1 MNGKMTALV
10 FKGMLTA
17 LDCVEDELEELRQE
31 DDDDAG
37 MRTAYGKA
45 ERMLAR
51 VRCDIQDAF
60 DGVTGGGRSDAE

>member
-1 MNGKMTALV
+1 MNGKMTAFA
-10 FKGMLTA
+10 FKAMLTA

-37 MRTAYGKA
+37 MQAAYGKA

-60 DGVTGGGRSDAE
+60 EEVVK